1 METSNVDTQQRPR
14 RSLDDELVTVLGGDR
29 SAVALDDTTL
39 EGLYRDMLR
48 ARLTDECLA
57 GLASSGRTHVH
68 IPTRGQEAAVI
79 GAAAALGTDD
89 WIFPTVRDLGA
100 FLHRD
105 VSLDRIFA
113 NAFGNAADAAKGRQM
128 PAHLT
133 ARAERIAS
141 VGSLPGTHLGHA
153 AGLAWA
159 AKISRDPI
167 VVAAFADREA
177 VPSADFHTGLNF
189 AAVFD
194 APAVFVFRNE
204 HRGERTTPVAP
215 KGVAYGMAGVRA
227 DGDDVLAVH
236 AVVAEAVDKA
246 RRGGGPTLVEV
257 VTGRADPLEAFGAW
271 LSWVGV
277 MEPAAQDA
285 LRAEI
290 AAELDG
296 AVDRASRLGAPAR
309 STLFDDVYAA
319 LPAHLAE
326 QRDS

>member
-1 METSNVDTQQRPR
+1 METSPVDTQKSAR
-14 RSLDDELVTVLGGDR
+14 RAFDDELVTVLDGDR
-29 SAVALDDTTL
+29 SEVELDDAALT
-39 EGLYRDMLR
+39 ELYLGMVRT
-48 ARLTDECLA
+48 RLTDERLA
-57 GLASSGRTHVH
+57 RLAAEGRTHVH

-79 GAAAALGTDD
+79 GAAAALAEED

-100 FLHRD
+100 FLYRG
-105 VSLDRIFA
+105 VSLGRVLA

-141 VGSLPGTHLGHA
+141 VGSLAGTHLSHA
-153 AGLAWA
+153 AGLAWG
-159 AKISRDPI
+159 AKISGDPI

-194 APAVFVFRNE
+194 APAVFVFRNAL
-204 HRGERTTPVAP
+204 RQGRTTPVAP

-246 RRGGGPTLVEV
+246 RRGGGPTLVEL
-257 VTGRADPLEAFGAW
+257 VTGGADSVERFGAW
-271 LSWVGV
+271 LGRAGV
-277 MEPAAQDA
+277 FEAAAQDA
-285 LRAEI
+285 ARAEVL
-290 AAELDG
+290 ADLDS
-296 AVDRASRLGAPAR
+296 AVDKAARVGAPAR
-309 STLFDDVYAA
+309 STLFDDVYASM
-319 LPAHLAE
+319 PKHLEE